1 MNTSKYELK
10 RLSRYVMITV
20 LLVVQVVCF
29 SCVWFTKYRN
39 ITLIHYRSIG
49 NVVMIGLYA
58 VLLLAF
64 TYNLG
69 GAKYGL
75 LKRNN
80 ISFSQSM
87 AIVLS
92 NICIYLV
99 IVLLTADISLVG
111 VILLMTIVQV
121 AFVIGWNALSY
132 KILNY
137 VFPPRKLLLLYDS
150 YSPQKFENKVRLRN
164 DKYYIAK
171 ICQWQEFQA
180 ILESKELFEYGGVV
194 LFDIQAS
201 ARNKILKECYYNSVR
216 VYSTIKISD
225 ILMRN
230 AEELNLF
237 DTQLALI
244 REYELTF
251 EQRVMKRIMDI
262 VVSALALII
271 LSPLMLITALCIKC
285 YDGGTVFFT
294 QERYTKNFKVF
305 RIHKFRSMIMDAEK
319 PGQVIPATDHDPRI
333 TPIGRFIRAT
343 RIDELPQLFD
353 ILIGNMSLVGPRPE
367 RIEHVD
373 KYCREV
379 PEFGMRLK
387 VKGGLTGYAQ
397 VYGKYNTSAY
407 DKLKLDL
414 SYISNYSLT
423 LDLKIILLTLRTVFS
438 KESTEGFEE

>member
-1 MNTSKYELK
+1 
-10 RLSRYVMITV
+10 MILV
-20 LLVVQVVCF
+20 LLIAEVACF
-29 SCVWFTKYRN
+29 AYVWFFEYRN

-49 NVVMIGLYA
+49 NVAIIGIYA
-58 VLLLAF
+58 IMLLVF

-80 ISFSQSM
+80 ISFSQGM

-99 IVLLTADISLVG
+99 IILLTADISCIGAIIWMTLFQ
-111 VILLMTIVQV
+111 VIIVIV
-121 AFVIGWNALSY
+121 WNVLSY
-132 KILNY
+132 KLLSY
-137 VFPPRKLLLLYDS
+137 LFPPRKLLLLYDS
-150 YSPQKFENKVRLRN
+150 YSPTNFENKVRVRS
-164 DKYYIAK
+164 DKYEIAK
-171 ICQWQEFQA
+171 ILPWQSFQDL
-180 ILESKELFEYGGVV
+180 LESKELYSYEGVV
-194 LFDIQAS
+194 LFDIHAS
-201 ARNKILKECYYNSVR
+201 ARNRILKDCYYHSVR

-251 EQRVMKRIMDI
+251 EQRFMKRMMDI
-262 VVSALALII
+262 IISLLALII
-271 LSPLMLITALCIKC
+271 LSPLMLIVALCIKI

-294 QERYTKNFKVF
+294 QERYTKDFKKF
-305 RIHKFRSMIMDAEK
+305 KIHKFRSMIMDAEK
-319 PGQVIPATDHDPRI
+319 PGQVIPAVEHDPRI
-333 TPIGRFIRAT
+333 TPIGKFIRAT
-343 RIDELPQLFD
+343 RIDELPQFID
-353 ILIGNMSLVGPRPE
+353 ILVGNMSLVGPRPE
-367 RIEHVD
+367 RIEHVN
-373 KYCREV
+373 KYCKEV

-414 SYISNYSLT
+414 SYISNYSLM
-423 LDLKIILLTLRTVFS
+423 LDLKIILLTLRTIFS
-438 KESTEGFEE
+438 KESTEGFSE

>member
-10 RLSRYVMITV
+10 RLSRYMMIVV
-20 LLVVQVVCF
+20 LLVVQVACF
-29 SCVWFTKYRN
+29 SYVWFIKYRN

-49 NVVMIGLYA
+49 NVAMIGLYA
-58 VLLLAF
+58 VLLLVF

-80 ISFSQSM
+80 ISFSQGM

-92 NICIYLV
+92 NICISFV
-99 IVLLTADISLVG
+99 IILLTADVLSIG
-111 VILLMTIVQV
+111 EIFLMTIVQV

-132 KILNY
+132 KILNQI
-137 VFPPRKLLLLYDS
+137 FPPRKLLLLYDN
-150 YSPQKFENKVRLRN
+150 YSPEKFENKVRLRN

-171 ICQWQEFQA
+171 ICRWQEFQA
-180 ILESKELFEYGGVV
+180 MLESKELFDYEGVI

-201 ARNKILKECYYNSVR
+201 ARNRILKKCYYNSVR

-225 ILMRN
+225 ILMKN

-237 DTQLALI
+237 DTQLALV

-251 EQRVMKRIMDI
+251 EQKIMKRIMDI
-262 VVSALALII
+262 TISALALVI
-271 LSPLMLITALCIKC
+271 LSPLMLFTALCIKC

-305 RIHKFRSMIMDAEK
+305 KIHKFRSMIMDAEK

-353 ILIGNMSLVGPRPE
+353 ILVGNMSIVGPRPE

-414 SYISNYSLT
+414 SYISNYSLM
-423 LDLKIILLTLRTVFS
+423 LDLKIVLLTLRTVFQ

>member
-1 MNTSKYELK
+1 M
-10 RLSRYVMITV
+10 MILV
-20 LLVVQVVCF
+20 LLIAEVACF
-29 SCVWFTKYRN
+29 AYVWFSEYRN

-49 NVVMIGLYA
+49 NVAIIGIYA
-58 VLLLAF
+58 IMLLVF

-80 ISFSQSM
+80 ISFSQGM

-99 IVLLTADISLVG
+99 IILLTADISCIGAIIWMTLFQ
-111 VILLMTIVQV
+111 VIIVIV
-121 AFVIGWNALSY
+121 WNVLSY
-132 KILNY
+132 KLLSY
-137 VFPPRKLLLLYDS
+137 LFPPRKLLLLYDS
-150 YSPQKFENKVRLRN
+150 YSPTNFENKVRVRS
-164 DKYYIAK
+164 DKYEIAK
-171 ICQWQEFQA
+171 ILPWQSFQDL
-180 ILESKELFEYGGVV
+180 LESKELYSYEGVV
-194 LFDIQAS
+194 LFDIHAS
-201 ARNKILKECYYNSVR
+201 ARNRILKDCYYHSVR

-251 EQRVMKRIMDI
+251 EQRFMKRMMDI
-262 VVSALALII
+262 IISLLALII
-271 LSPLMLITALCIKC
+271 LSPLMLIVALCIKI

-294 QERYTKNFKVF
+294 QERYTKDFKKF
-305 RIHKFRSMIMDAEK
+305 KIHKFRSMIMDAEK
-319 PGQVIPATDHDPRI
+319 PGQVIPAVEHDPRI
-333 TPIGRFIRAT
+333 TPIGKFIRAT
-343 RIDELPQLFD
+343 RIDELPQFID
-353 ILIGNMSLVGPRPE
+353 ILVGNMSLVGPRPE
-367 RIEHVD
+367 RIELVN
-373 KYCREV
+373 KYCKEV

-414 SYISNYSLT
+414 SYISNYSLM
-423 LDLKIILLTLRTVFS
+423 LDLKIILLTLRTIFS
-438 KESTEGFEE
+438 KESTEGFSE

>member
-1 MNTSKYELK
+1 M
-10 RLSRYVMITV
+10 MILV
-20 LLVVQVVCF
+20 LLIVEVACF
-29 SCVWFTKYRN
+29 AYVWFSEYRN

-49 NVVMIGLYA
+49 NVAIIGIYA
-58 VLLLAF
+58 IMLLVF

-80 ISFSQSM
+80 ISFSQGM

-99 IVLLTADISLVG
+99 IILLTADISCIGAIIWMTLFQ
-111 VILLMTIVQV
+111 VI
-121 AFVIGWNALSY
+121 FVIVWNTLSY
-132 KILNY
+132 KLLSY
-137 VFPPRKLLLLYDS
+137 LFPPRKLLLLYDS
-150 YSPQKFENKVRLRN
+150 YSPANFENKVRVRS
-164 DKYYIAK
+164 DKYEIAK
-171 ICQWQEFQA
+171 ILPWQSFQDL
-180 ILESKELFEYGGVV
+180 LESKELYSYEGVV
-194 LFDIQAS
+194 LFDIHAS
-201 ARNKILKECYYNSVR
+201 ARNRILKDCYYHSVR

-251 EQRVMKRIMDI
+251 EQRFMKRMMDI
-262 VVSALALII
+262 IISLLALII
-271 LSPLMLITALCIKC
+271 LSPLMLIVALCIKI

-294 QERYTKNFKVF
+294 QERYTKDFKKF
-305 RIHKFRSMIMDAEK
+305 KIHKFRSMIMDAEK
-319 PGQVIPATDHDPRI
+319 PGQVIPAVEHDPRI
-333 TPIGRFIRAT
+333 TPIGKFIRAT
-343 RIDELPQLFD
+343 RIDELPQFID
-353 ILIGNMSLVGPRPE
+353 ILVGNMSLVGPRPE
-367 RIEHVD
+367 RIEHVN
-373 KYCREV
+373 KYCKEV

-414 SYISNYSLT
+414 SYISNYSLM
-423 LDLKIILLTLRTVFS
+423 LDLKIILLTLRTIFS
-438 KESTEGFEE
+438 KESTEGFSE